1 MQDKVQRHIVHRQVI
16 DLHLNDESKA
26 RDWQSRMSMYCHRHI
41 IPALEKVCNE
51 LTASGEHFRID
62 QLELT
67 LDPIQ
72 NGDLQ
77 PDLAEKLAKRFKEK
91 VMKLSVEQLQLVVDN
106 ETEEAHLP
114 LGVTV
119 AAHEGSSDFEALLH
133 YIEYSIFPWWYDTS
147 LGNIDELVRRSLK
160 GKADLPLQKLI
171 KLSIQTQ
178 PRLRLINLLKEQQ
191 LFACFDKPGR
201 SSLRELYHDLSD
213 FVPVKDLKNIFFQEF
228 ITQVVLQADNQQLEI
243 NETQAVVNILSASGY
258 EFYNASDFKLKALER
273 LKKETLLYQ
282 VLDRNLDQVKFLH
295 TNDAYYNRKD
305 RLTQGSKNKWDDP
318 GINSNATETQPNTQQ
333 QKDHN
338 EEGMMPL
345 EPRLNQ
351 AISAVKGDSTLPGL
365 GDSLETE
372 NAGAILLWPYLQM
385 LFKEL
390 GLVEEKAF
398 IDPESQRKAVQI
410 LHYLVQG
417 DEVGAEHR
425 WVIFKLLCGV
435 KIEDFVCPE
444 FELSKIEKEECQNL
458 LKSVVRNWAVLKNT
472 SPSGLQSSFLRRP
485 GLLKQDHNGWVL
497 HVHRIAIDVLI
508 NKLSWPISVI
518 KLPWNKYSI
527 HVKW

>member
-16 DLHLNDESKA
+16 DLHLKDESKA

-41 IPALEKVCNE
+41 IPALEKVCDE

-91 VMKLSVEQLQLVVDN
+91 VMKLSVEQLQLVVDS
-106 ETEEAHLP
+106 ETEETYLP

-119 AAHEGSSDFEALLH
+119 ASHEGSSDFEALLH
-133 YIEYSIFPWWYDTS
+133 YIEYGIFPWWYDTS
-147 LGNIDELVRRSLK
+147 LGKIDELVRRSLK
-160 GKADLPLQKLI
+160 GKADLPLRKLI
-171 KLSIQTQ
+171 KLSVQTQ
-178 PRLRLINLLKEQQ
+178 PRLRIIHLFKEEQLLTW
-191 LFACFDKPGR
+191 FDKSGKYK
-201 SSLRELYHDLSD
+201 LKELYHDLSE
-213 FVPVKDLKNIFFQEF
+213 FVQAKDLKNIFFQEF
-228 ITQVVLQADNQQLEI
+228 ITNEVLLPDNEQLEI
-243 NETQAVVNILSASGY
+243 NETRAIATILSALGY
-258 EFYNASDFKLKALER
+258 EFYNVSDFKLKVLER

-295 TNDAYYNRKD
+295 TNDVDYRRKD
-305 RLTQGSKNKWDDP
+305 RSTQDKGHDP
-318 GINSNATETQPNTQQ
+318 GMNSSAAEAQPDAQRE
-333 QKDHN
+333 KDHN
-338 EEGMMPL
+338 EEGNLPL
-345 EPRLNQ
+345 KPRLNQ
-351 AISAVKGDSTLPGL
+351 TVSAAKGNLILPGP
-365 GDSLETE
+365 GESLETE
-372 NAGAILLWPYLQM
+372 NAGSILLWPYLQM

-390 GLVEEKAF
+390 GLMKEKTF
-398 IDPESQRKAVQI
+398 VYPESRLKAVQV

-417 DEVGAEHR
+417 DEVGAEHQ

-435 KIEDFVCPE
+435 KIRDFVCPE
-444 FELSKIEKEECQNL
+444 FELSEIEKKECQNL

-472 SPSGLQSSFLRRP
+472 SPSGLQNSFLRRP

-508 NKLSWPISVI
+508 DKLSWPISVI
-518 KLPWNKYSI
+518 RLPWNEYSI